1 MANSYETTYLDPLGN
16 KQTGYIIDG
25 KTYKDADGTQRV
37 DVGSIV
43 TTQNGDQ
50 YVMTENG
57 GKLYSTAVGDSTGG
71 AYNQMNYVAPTSKEQ
86 YIKDIYEAQRQQA
99 QADLE
104 AAYNKNIGE
113 LDAAAA
119 KIPETYDEARRQQ
132 TTQYEINRRSFNEQA
147 AASGL
152 NAGANAQIALSMN
165 TANQGA
171 LGAINKA
178 EANAIAEIDR
188 QRALLKTQY
197 QTEIAAAI
205 NQGKLEEAQALY
217 NEYIRLEEAR
227 LQAQQLNADE
237 AYRVYAMQQD
247 EANKQYELQ
256 IYKAELLAKSGDFSG
271 YKALGFTDAE
281 IASMRAAWEAEAA
294 QAGSYSGGY
303 SSSYDYG
310 DDTETYDI
318 YGAGS
323 GQDVNDQYILSQ
335 MPTTY
340 TEAEAEAIYSKA
352 LANGGAVT
360 SRDDWAIL
368 ASHFGG
374 EAALNANGIYYTGF

>member
-50 YVMTENG
+50 YIMTENG

-71 AYNQMNYVAPTSKEQ
+71 TYNQMNYAAPTSKEQ

-147 AASGL
+147 AASGI
-152 NAGANAQIALSMN
+152 NAGAKAQIALSMN

-178 EANAIAEIDR
+178 EANAVADIDR
-188 QRALLKTQY
+188 QRTLLKTQY

-205 NQGKLEEAQALY
+205 NRGKLEEAQALY
-217 NEYIRLEEAR
+217 NEYIRLEEAQR
-227 LQAQQLNADE
+227 QAQQLNADE

-247 EANKQYELQ
+247 EANKQYQLQ

-294 QAGSYSGGY
+294 QGGSYGGGY
-303 SSSYDYG
+303 GGSYDYYEDG
-310 DDTETYDI
+310 TETPPAEVPSYQDANAAYIVSMLDRMKSEGYTMEQMLAFIENNRGDLTDEEI
-318 YGAGS
+318 Y
-323 GQDVNDQYILSQ
+323 
-335 MPTTY
+335 
-340 TEAEAEAIYSKA
+340 A
-352 LANGGAVT
+352 L
-360 SRDDWAIL
+360 L
-368 ASHFGG
+368 
-374 EAALNANGIYYTGF
+374 YM